1 MFCCVTVLSM
11 EDKIPVSVQ
20 LPEEL
25 KNKLAL
31 IAKAEGR
38 SLASQIRLF
47 LADAVTQHNTAIAIK
62 AA

>member
-1 MFCCVTVLSM
+1 M

-47 LADAVTQHNTAIAIK
+47 LADAVTQHNTAASAK